1 MSNDIYMIINMIFLV
16 YYVYKLMI
24 IVCLTCNITLP
35 RRRGSRPDGTR
46 YISDWIMKYSIVL
59 YYTIASVLHVLCCSM
74 LNFTVLFCTILY
86 SGTKQV
92 LYCMVILYCISSYH
106 LDRYHVYT
114 VDHFPF
120 HFRIFLISKSRH
132 LVCIYV

>member
-46 YISDWIMKYSIVL
+46 LL
-59 YYTIASVLHVLCCSM
+59 YNFYNHINRKDTCGLLLSM
-74 LNFTVLFCTILY
+74 NR
-86 SGTKQV
+86 G
-92 LYCMVILYCISSYH
+92 
-106 LDRYHVYT
+106 
-114 VDHFPF
+114 
-120 HFRIFLISKSRH
+120 
-132 LVCIYV
+132 

>member
-46 YISDWIMKYSIVL
+46 LIS
-59 YYTIASVLHVLCCSM
+59 IA
-74 LNFTVLFCTILY
+74 NTDA
-86 SGTKQV
+86 
-92 LYCMVILYCISSYH
+92 
-106 LDRYHVYT
+106 DRYV
-114 VDHFPF
+114 V
-120 HFRIFLISKSRH
+120 
-132 LVCIYV
+132 